1 MCYTFTCAE
10 SISPLQGTKHR
21 QRGIFILCQATFA
34 KGTLRIRPAQS
45 GDLPRIVEIYNHA
58 VVQKGATADLTPLSV
73 EDRRQWF
80 AEHESGMYPIWTAL
94 TGETVV
100 GWCSLSPYR
109 PGRMALRRTA
119 EISYYVHRDYRGKG
133 VGSALIAHA
142 ITQCA
147 PLDITSL
154 FALLLDINIAS
165 IKILEKFGFVRWG
178 HMPDIAEIDGTRCG
192 HLIYGR
198 SVAE

>member
-1 MCYTFTCAE
+1 M
-10 SISPLQGTKHR
+10 
-21 QRGIFILCQATFA
+21 CQARFA
-34 KGTLRIRPAQS
+34 NETLRIRPAQS
-45 GDLPRIVEIYNHA
+45 GDLTRIVEIYNHA
-58 VVQKGATADLTPLSV
+58 VEQKGATADLTPVSV
-73 EDRRQWF
+73 EDRKQWF
-80 AEHESGMYPIWTAL
+80 AEHGPETYPIWTAL

-133 VGSALIAHA
+133 VGSALITHA
-142 ITQCA
+142 ITQCVS
-147 PLDITSL
+147 LDITSL

-165 IKILEKFGFVRWG
+165 IKILEKSGFVRWG

-198 SVAE
+198 RVEE